1 MKTRKNILYIVV
13 FSAILIGCANN
24 AKDIESFNNPTA
36 QSAKYPYLHAAGETL
51 YMSWISSSDSTN
63 TLEYARYADNSWSD
77 PDVIARDSGWF
88 VNWADF
94 PSIIATESG
103 PLAAHWLNKK
113 PGGTYAYDVNIA
125 TMGSNTEWAPPL
137 IPHEDGTA
145 TEHGFVSMIPWDGN
159 TILAVWL
166 DGRRSANRAPDEYYD
181 LSKAMTLRGALIS
194 RDGEIEQSFLI
205 DESVCDC
212 CQTSLV
218 KTDSGAMVAYRNRT
232 DQEIR
237 DIYLSRFDGATW
249 SSPKVVHNDSWKIGA
264 CPVNGP
270 KLAAADSTV
279 LVTWHTGANDD
290 PRAKA
295 AISTNGGNS
304 FEKPIQLNSKE
315 SLGRVDAAIYDGT
328 GYVSWMAQDSTQKEV
343 ANLQLTSFGIQDNGI
358 QTRTVAQLNSSRKTG
373 FPQMELVGSDL
384 FFAWTTVDS
393 SGTSITTKRLATG
406 N

>member
-1 MKTRKNILYIVV
+1 MKIRKNIWHIVV
-13 FSAILIGCANN
+13 FSAILIGCTNNANN
-24 AKDIESFNNPTA
+24 IESVNNPTA
-36 QSAKYPYLHAAGETL
+36 QSAKYPYLHAAGESL
-51 YMSWISSSDSTN
+51 YMSWISSSDSAN
-63 TLEYARYADNSWSD
+63 TLSYSRYADNSWSD
-77 PDVIARDSGWF
+77 PVIIARDSGWF

-94 PSIIATESG
+94 PSITATKSG

-125 TMGSNTEWAPPL
+125 TFGTNTEWGAPL

-145 TEHGFVSMIPWDGN
+145 TEHGFVSMISWDEN

-181 LSKAMTLRGALIS
+181 ISQAMTLRGALIS
-194 RDGEIEQSFLI
+194 RNGEVEQSFLI

-218 KTDSGAMVAYRNRT
+218 KTDDGAVVAYRNRT

-237 DIYLSRFDGATW
+237 DIYTSRFDGTSW
-249 SSPKVVHNDSWKIGA
+249 SSPKTVHRDSWKIGA

-279 LVTWHTGANDD
+279 LVAWHTGANDK
-290 PRAKA
+290 PTAKA
-295 AISTNGGNS
+295 AVSMNNGIS
-304 FEKPIQLNSKE
+304 FDKPIKLNSKE
-315 SLGRVDAAIYDGT
+315 SLGRVDAAIHHGSA
-328 GYVSWMAQDSTQKEV
+328 YVSWMEKDSTHNEV
-343 ANLQLTSFGIQDNGI
+343 ANLQLTSFGIQDNRV
-358 QTRTVAQLNSSRKTG
+358 QTRTVGQLSSSRKTG